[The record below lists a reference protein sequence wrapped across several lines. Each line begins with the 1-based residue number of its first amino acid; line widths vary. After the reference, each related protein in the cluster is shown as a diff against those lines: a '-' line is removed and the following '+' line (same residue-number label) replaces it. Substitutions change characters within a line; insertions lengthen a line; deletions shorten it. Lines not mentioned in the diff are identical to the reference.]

1 MPNVEIID
9 ADVFELIDA
18 KRFAEDF
25 SGTTLAAELRS
36 FPLCASCMRALV
48 D

>member
-25 SGTTLAAELRS
+25 CRNNPGRRVEIVSVVRVVHESAR
-36 FPLCASCMRALV
+36 
-48 D
+48 